1 MLSLESPDLHFM
13 GNMVLLKRRV
23 VLPYAQLE
31 VNLHASNIHRQAEQA
46 GKQWTPPNLPSSYIE
61 GLSLAKKYFRGG
73 LVK

>member
-46 GKQWTPPNLPSSYIE
+46 GKQWTPPNLPS
-61 GLSLAKKYFRGG
+61 
-73 LVK
+73 